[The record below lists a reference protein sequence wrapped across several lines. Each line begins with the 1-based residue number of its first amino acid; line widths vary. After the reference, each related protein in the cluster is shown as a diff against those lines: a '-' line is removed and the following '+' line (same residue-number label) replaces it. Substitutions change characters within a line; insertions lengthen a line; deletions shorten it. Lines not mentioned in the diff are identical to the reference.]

1 MEQRTDN
8 MRVVKSQL
16 SHCLALFDAMSDAGR
31 DHRLTDLAARLDM
44 PKSSVQRLLD
54 HLTDEGWVEQE
65 EATGQYR
72 LTMRLAV
79 LGQRYMQSAGIAD
92 ATQGLLERVA
102 RETAELVRLTVVD
115 QDQLVWIGSAQ
126 GAPAGLLYQPSMG
139 GRIVSYAT
147 ANGKVWLSTLTDEAA
162 CAIALRD
169 GLGQRRT
176 NVGPKALGTIEAFC
190 AELAAIRARGYA
202 VADEEAEPGV
212 AAIAVAIREP
222 NGGMALGTTSVA
234 GPIVRLP
241 RERHAEIALALRQ
254 AAEELARIWP
264 LARGGMSERRR
275 AR

>member
-16 SHCLALFDAMSDAGR
+16 SHCLALFDAMSDAGH
-31 DHRLTDLAARLDM
+31 DHRLTDIAAQLDM

-54 HLTDEGWVEQE
+54 HLMDEGWVEQE

-79 LGQRYMQSAGIAD
+79 LGQRYMHSAGIAD

-102 RETAELVRLTVVD
+102 RETSELVRLTVVG

-147 ANGKVWLSTLTDEAA
+147 ANGKAWLATLEPERALEVARAGGLGTVRATARTIRSEAA
-162 CAIALRD
+162 
-169 GLGQRRT
+169 
-176 NVGPKALGTIEAFC
+176 
-190 AELAAIRARGYA
+190 LA
-202 VADEEAEPGV
+202 
-212 AAIAVAIREP
+212 
-222 NGGMALGTTSVA
+222 
-234 GPIVRLP
+234 
-241 RERHAEIALALRQ
+241 
-254 AAEELARIWP
+254 
-264 LARGGMSERRR
+264 
-275 AR
+275 